1 MEVCNRSVCAYRKRP
16 MRSLRSMTTAVRNR
30 SVWMVFFALI
40 VAAAVCGPAEA
51 QSQGHFSNAPKPR
64 VMILIEE
71 KVAGIF
77 GTTGYEDVGQ
87 AESTLSEQF
96 LNAGFEVVDSQTVRK
111 NLPRDKALRMME
123 GDRRAAAVAG
133 LQFHAEIVITGKAFS
148 KNAGKTL
155 LGTSMQSIHATVQA
169 NAVRTDDG
177 SVVSSRSAGAVQAH
191 IDELRGGA
199 MAIRKASTDLAN
211 MLIQD
216 IMNSVST
223 STQDVNAINVTV
235 SGLVS
240 YGHLM
245 AVREYLETRLDGVL
259 GVTQRQFTQ
268 GTADLLVDYI
278 GNSMMMADALAR
290 QRFRGFRLEP
300 TNVTPS
306 KLDLK
311 VIQSR

>member
-1 MEVCNRSVCAYRKRP
+1 MCLSQRIDAVVSVDDDGRSKP
-16 MRSLRSMTTAVRNR
+16 IGMDILL
-30 SVWMVFFALI
+30 FALI
-40 VAAAVCGPAEA
+40 VAAVMCGPAEA
-51 QSQGHFSNAPKPR
+51 QSSGQGGGGFSNAPKPR

-71 KVAGIF
+71 KVAGVF
-77 GTTGYEDVGQ
+77 GATGYEDVGQ

-133 LQFHAEIVITGKAFS
+133 LQFHAEIVISGKAFS

-155 LGTSMQSIHATVQA
+155 LGTNMQSIHATVQA
-169 NAVRTDDG
+169 SAVRTDDG
-177 SVVSSRSAGAVQAH
+177 SVVSSRSTSAVQAH

-199 MAIRKASTDLAN
+199 MAIRKAGVDLSN
-211 MLIQD
+211 MLIPD
-216 IMNSVST
+216 IMNAVSS
-223 STQDVNAINVTV
+223 STQDVNAVTVTV

-245 AVREYLETRLDGVL
+245 AVREYLEVRLDGVL
-259 GVTQRQFTQ
+259 GVTQRQFTRE
-268 GTADLLVDYI
+268 TADLLVDYI
-278 GNSMMMADALAR
+278 GNAMMLADAIAR
-290 QRFRGFRLEP
+290 QRFQGFRLEP

-306 KLDLK
+306 KPDLK